1 MPIGSFIRSTIG
13 RGLSNDQDDILELKD
28 MFANNGWLAKPQDG
42 FAPFFDRPLE
52 DAITGFQAEN
62 NLLTDEFLRP
72 GGETERNLRS
82 ASNPAIDTDS
92 TSVFNLDIGGSVGNG
107 AANDPKDLRNVST
120 ALGGAGSN
128 SIRPYCEFAQFYDSV
143 VGRRYP
149 LLPTR

>member
-92 TSVFNLDIGGSVGNG
+92 TSVFNLDIGGQCWQWRCERSERPTKRL
-107 AANDPKDLRNVST
+107 D
-120 ALGGAGSN
+120 GAGG
-128 SIRPYCEFAQFYDSV
+128 CWV
-143 VGRRYP
+143 K
-149 LLPTR
+149 